1 MDLWKSYQTGAKIIK
16 LRPLMEHRS
25 IKYAGLKRAEA
36 GYLSAVMTGIRSKVK
51 KETELLRQ
59 LNEVLL

>member
-1 MDLWKSYQTGAKIIK
+1 MIK
-16 LRPLMEHRS
+16 PWPLMEHRR